1 MIGLGNAFRG
11 DDAAGLEVA
20 RRLGARGF
28 EGEPVSLIHEWEGV
42 ARLVLVDAMQSG
54 ADAGAIRVVAAHEE
68 PLPPE
73 LGRPSTH
80 LLGVAEAVELAR
92 TLGRLPQETYVYAIE
107 GGQFEA
113 GSGLSP
119 PVAAAVDRV
128 VELIEEVLN
137 DA

>member
-20 RRLGARGF
+20 RRLGARTF
-28 EGEPVSLIHEWEGV
+28 EGEPVSLIEEWRDV
-42 ARLVLVDAMQSG
+42 DRLVLVDAMQSG
-54 ADAGAIRVVAAHEE
+54 AGAGAIRVVAAHDE

-73 LGRPSTH
+73 LRRPSTH
-80 LLGVAEAVELAR
+80 LMGAAEAIELAR

-107 GGQFEA
+107 GERFDA

-119 PVAAAVDRV
+119 AVAAAVGRV
-128 VELIEEVLN
+128 AELIEEVLQ

>member
-1 MIGLGNAFRG
+1 VIGLGNAFRG

-28 EGEPVSLIHEWEGV
+28 EGEPVSLVEEWRDV
-42 ARLVLVDAMQSG
+42 DRLVLVDAMRSG
-54 ADAGAIRVVAAHEE
+54 AGPGAIRVLAAHEE

-73 LGRPSTH
+73 LRRASTH

-92 TLGRLPQETYVYAIE
+92 TLGRLPRETYVYAIE
-107 GGQFEA
+107 GERFDA

-119 PVAAAVDRV
+119 AVTAAVGRV
-128 VELIEEVLN
+128 VELIEEVLH